1 MRLKKLAD
9 IELLPSVLGINKVN
23 RYLIQLIEILENDN
37 TISKSQGAA
46 EINNLISY
54 QGCNEQG
61 ISVESSQRILSWIK
75 SNYDSSCKDSIQW
88 NSGNLANLNCSGVEE
103 FMNERI
109 ENSSWDYEKDELID
123 CLKEIKK
130 LLNKPKLH

>member
-37 TISKSQGAA
+37 TISKSQGAE

-109 ENSSWDYEKDELID
+109 ENSNWDYEKDELID

-130 LLNKPKLH
+130 AAKQT